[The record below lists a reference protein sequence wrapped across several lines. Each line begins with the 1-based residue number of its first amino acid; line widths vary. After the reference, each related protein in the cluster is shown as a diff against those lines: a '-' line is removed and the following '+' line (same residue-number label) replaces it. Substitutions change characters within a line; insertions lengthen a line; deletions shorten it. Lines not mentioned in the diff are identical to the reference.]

1 MGNISI
7 LGDWANPQ
15 EELEQV
21 IEKLA
26 GMPKEKKKGGTL

>member
-1 MGNISI
+1 MGISLY

-26 GMPKEKKKGGTL
+26 GMPKE